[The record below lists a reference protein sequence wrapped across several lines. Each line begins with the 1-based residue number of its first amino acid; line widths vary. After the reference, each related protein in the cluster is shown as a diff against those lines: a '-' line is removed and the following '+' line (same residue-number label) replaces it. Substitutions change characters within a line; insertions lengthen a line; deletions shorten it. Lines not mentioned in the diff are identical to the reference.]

1 MPLIYD
7 AFHFEASS
15 GEVVTFV
22 HSFDIKVH
30 FTLFKTSQKTNV
42 VVELPF
48 GAQERHAFGH
58 QFGGQV
64 PFGTRKAEGPVHCPR
79 VPTLEPSKGR
89 RPKNRH
95 TQIEK

>member
-1 MPLIYD
+1 M
-7 AFHFEASS
+7 
-15 GEVVTFV
+15 TFV

-42 VVELPF
+42 VVEQPF

-64 PFGTRKAEGPVHCPR
+64 PFGTGKAEGPVHCPR
-79 VPTLEPSKGR
+79 APTPEPGKGH

-95 TQIEK
+95 TQLEK